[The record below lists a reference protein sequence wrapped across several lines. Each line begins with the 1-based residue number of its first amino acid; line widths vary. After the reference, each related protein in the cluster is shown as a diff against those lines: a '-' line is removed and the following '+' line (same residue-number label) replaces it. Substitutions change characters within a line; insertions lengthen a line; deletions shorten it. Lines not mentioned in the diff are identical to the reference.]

1 MDGYSATFSGGYRPD
16 ELSVFS
22 VYPVCIA
29 AIVAIVA
36 EIAAITE
43 SHYEKREYLCLTSNR
58 ILRIQYMR
66 NHQ

>member
-1 MDGYSATFSGGYRPD
+1 MTFFAGYRPD

-43 SHYEKREYLCLTSNR
+43 SYYEKRKYLCLTSNR
-58 ILRIQYMR
+58 ILRIQG
-66 NHQ
+66 NAANLLI